1 MTRKPTKD
9 ASHRFADRLR
19 KVTAAPAHD
28 AGYKDESPRMF
39 RAERKPTFKAA
50 TLTFITGDR
59 IEVIVKNLSAT
70 GARVEFMRNVLL
82 PDRVLLSEQTTRLKV
97 WAYVIWQEP
106 GAAGLEFVAT

>member
-19 KVTAAPAHD
+19 KVTAAPAPD
-28 AGYKDESPRMF
+28 AGYKEESPRTT

-59 IEVIVKNLSAT
+59 IEVIVKNLSVT

-97 WAYVIWQEP
+97 WAYVIWQKP
-106 GAAGLEFVAT
+106 GAAGLEFVAN